1 MSYITSESRDWLMSD
16 NLLSYI
22 VDPKDQLTYLRDV
35 FKKKLPVSH
44 ALLKRL
50 KVQEKIQVNGQAAHT
65 NYRLQTG
72 DLVTVDLNLEEQ
84 NLVLPQDIP
93 VDIIYEDDDLMV
105 INKPAGMAV
114 HPIKNQL
121 EGTLANALTYYWQQ
135 RGENRLFRPINR
147 IDKGTSGLVLVGK
160 SQYAHQAM
168 FRQQKQGLVRRRYL
182 ALVEGE
188 IQEDQGCINLPIG
201 HTEPGSTA
209 RRTVDCN
216 GKPAITYF
224 TVIKRYQD
232 YTLLELRLE
241 TGRTHQIRV
250 HMSYL
255 GYPICGDAVYGHGS
269 QLIGRQA
276 LHAAWTCFLQPR
288 SLTPLAFKAPLPTD
302 MFNLLHLLHGDDF

>member
-1 MSYITSESRDWLMSD
+1 MISN
-16 NLLSYI
+16 NLLSYT
-22 VDPKDQLTYLRDV
+22 VDPQDQLTYLRDV

-50 KVQEKIQVNGQAAHT
+50 KVQEKIRVNGQVAHT

-72 DLVTVDLNLEEQ
+72 DRVTVDLNLNEN
-84 NLVLPQDIP
+84 NLILPQDIP

-114 HPIKNQL
+114 HPIKNRL

-147 IDKGTSGLVLVGK
+147 LDKWTSGLVLVGK

-188 IQEDQGCINLPIG
+188 VQEDQGCINLPIG

-216 GKPAITYF
+216 GKSAITYF
-224 TVIKRYQD
+224 TVEKRYLD

-250 HMSYL
+250 HMSHL
-255 GYPICGDAVYGHGS
+255 GHPICGDSIYGQS
-269 QLIGRQA
+269 SPLIDRQA
-276 LHAAWTCFLQPR
+276 LHAAWTSFLQPR
-288 SLTPLAFKAPLPTD
+288 SLTPLAFEVPLPTD
-302 MFNLLHLLHGDDF
+302 MLNLIACVGSIG